1 MRTTESKRLSETS
14 LVRDRAMSMPTTP
27 KNPVPM
33 IDGPRPELIARVRAS
48 LAAMRTKMMAE
59 KISWL
64 A

>member
-1 MRTTESKRLSETS
+1 
-14 LVRDRAMSMPTTP
+14 MPTTP

-48 LAAMRTKMMAE
+48 LAAMRKKTMTAGKTA
-59 KISWL
+59 WP